1 MPIALIFAFAA
12 SLGLHV
18 AALFGPNIELAVEP
32 DAPLIVA
39 ELKPLPALPD
49 HPEFVPP
56 ASSEPEK
63 QPEKATL
70 AKRRAPRE
78 KPAVPREA
86 KARTTPTT
94 INPEAAYGYAQE
106 TVAAPSASADVAEA
120 SPQAPDSPAS
130 VPVSPRLPPRGSI
143 RFRVDR
149 GDSNFEI
156 GVAHQE
162 WEFDAGRYRLHS
174 VVETTGLV
182 WLFRSVHIEMES
194 LGRLTESGLQ
204 PEVFGVMRDGRKAR
218 EKALFDWETMKLR
231 VSDRPEQ
238 TLNPGAQDLLSFY
251 YQLGY
256 LDIPAGETGSMP
268 VATGKKYGQYR
279 LENLG
284 DEEIE
289 IPLGILRTRHLRA
302 PGENST
308 ELWLAYDY
316 RLLPVK
322 IRHLDNKG
330 GTLVQVATEI
340 KFGQ

>member
-1 MPIALIFAFAA
+1 MPVALIFAFAA

-18 AALFGPNIELAVEP
+18 AALFGPEIELAVEP

-39 ELKPLPALPD
+39 ELKPVPALPD
-49 HPEFVPP
+49 QPELVPP
-56 ASSEPEK
+56 ASVEPESK
-63 QPEKATL
+63 PEKTAP
-70 AKRRAPRE
+70 AKHPAPRR
-78 KPAVPREA
+78 KPAVSREA
-86 KARTTPTT
+86 TVPAAMAM
-94 INPEAAYGYAQE
+94 INPDAAYGYAEE
-106 TVAAPSASADVAEA
+106 TMGP
-120 SPQAPDSPAS
+120 PQAAAVVHEALPQTHETSTSAPAA
-130 VPVSPRLPPRGSI
+130 PRLPPRGSI

-156 GVAHQE
+156 GVAHQD
-162 WEFDAGRYRLHS
+162 WEFEDGRYRLYS

-182 WLFRSVHIEMES
+182 SLFRSLRIEMES
-194 LGRLTESGLQ
+194 LGRFSENGLQ
-204 PEVFGVMRDGRKAR
+204 PEVFGVMREGRRAR

-238 TLNPGAQDLLSFY
+238 VLNPGAQDLLSFY
-251 YQLGY
+251 YQLGFME
-256 LDIPAGETGSMP
+256 IPAGGTGSMS
-268 VATGKKYGQYR
+268 VATGKKYGLYR

-284 DEEIE
+284 DEDIE
-289 IPLGILRTRHLRA
+289 IPLGVVRTRHLRA

-322 IRHLDNKG
+322 IRHVDNNG
-330 GTLVQVATEI
+330 GTLVQVAVEI

>member
-18 AALFGPNIELAVEP
+18 VALFGPDIELAVEP

-39 ELKPLPALPD
+39 ELKPLPAVPVQ
-49 HPEFVPP
+49 PEFVPP
-56 ASSEPEK
+56 ASVEPERT
-63 QPEKATL
+63 PEKARP
-70 AKRRAPRE
+70 AKHAAPRE

-86 KARTTPTT
+86 TARITPMMIT
-94 INPEAAYGYAQE
+94 PEADYGYAQE
-106 TVAAPSASADVAEA
+106 TVAPPSVSTDVADI
-120 SPQAPDSPAS
+120 SSPAAGS
-130 VPVSPRLPPRGSI
+130 PVSAPVSSRLPSRGSI

-162 WEFDAGRYRLHS
+162 WTFEEGRYRLYS

-182 WLFRSVHIEMES
+182 SLFRSLRIEMES
-194 LGRLTESGLQ
+194 LGRFTESGLQ
-204 PEVFGVMRDGRKAR
+204 PEVFGVLRDGRKAR
-218 EKALFDWETMKLR
+218 EKALFDWEAMKLR

-238 TLNPGAQDLLSFY
+238 ALNAGAQDLLSFY
-251 YQLGY
+251 YQLGF
-256 LDIPAGETGSMP
+256 LDIPVGKTGAMP
-268 VATGKKYGQYR
+268 VATGKKYGLYR

-322 IRHLDNKG
+322 IRHVDNNG
-330 GTLVQVATEI
+330 GTLVQVAIDI